1 MGAWEQI
8 YDPLN
13 NMWLSAAVAFIPI
26 ACFLLCLLV
35 LKLKGYIAGFITVI
49 VATLVA
55 FYAYKMPFS
64 LIGASFVQ
72 GFAQGMW
79 PIAWIIIAAIFLYKL
94 SVKSGS
100 FEVIKQ
106 SVMTITP
113 DHRIQVILIG
123 FCFGSFLEGAIGF
136 GGPVAITAALL
147 VGLGLR
153 PLYAAGLCLIANTA
167 PVAFGAVGIPII
179 AMSNLV
185 GVEQY
190 SVAAMVGRMLVP
202 LSLTIPFFIV
212 FLMDGIKG
220 VRETF
225 PAILV
230 AAVSFTAT
238 QFISS
243 NYLGA
248 ELPDIVSAVVSL
260 VCTTAFLKFW
270 SPTNIFRLDDLKDFS
285 NHEKLEFVKV
295 FKAWLPFILLIICVI
310 IWTQPWF
317 KAIFEAKKILFENP
331 DLLINGAIAL
341 PKESFFFSIKPIIDD
356 AGATIGYYQIGAL
369 NYTQVSMAFNPL
381 TSVITDPS
389 GNPIK
394 IDLPINLIAL
404 QAGTAILVAAFLTI
418 AFLRIKSSV
427 AEEALGD
434 TLKEM
439 AIPCITIG
447 LVVAFA
453 FISKNSGMSATL
465 GIAFAKTGDLFAFF
479 SPVIGWLG
487 VFITGSDTSSNLLFG
502 PLQQVTAQELG
513 IKETL
518 FLAANSV
525 GGVVGKMIS
534 PQSIAIACAAVG
546 LVGKESELF
555 RFTLKYSIAFII
567 LIGIWTAIIAMF
579 LSSIIPDAVALPK

>member
-1 MGAWEQI
+1 MIRSFDMVFTQSF
-8 YDPLN
+8 DPFGNLA
-13 NMWLSAAVAFIPI
+13 LSALVAFLPI
-26 ACFLLCLLV
+26 LCFLLCLLAF
-35 LKLKGYIAGFITVI
+35 KMKGYIAGFITVI

-55 FYAYKMPFS
+55 FFAYKMPFS

-72 GFAQGMW
+72 GFANGMW

-94 SVKSGS
+94 SIKSGS
-100 FEVIKQ
+100 FEVIKE
-106 SVMTITP
+106 SVMSITP

-147 VGLGLR
+147 VGLGLK

-167 PVAFGAVGIPII
+167 PVAFGAVGIPIT
-179 AMSNLV
+179 AMAKLV

-190 SVAAMVGRMLVP
+190 EISAMVGRMLVP
-202 LSLTIPFFIV
+202 LSLSVPFFIV

-220 VRETF
+220 VKETF

-243 NYLGA
+243 NFLGA
-248 ELPDIVSAVVSL
+248 ELPDIASAVVSL
-260 VCTTAFLKFW
+260 ACTTIFLKFW
-270 SPTNIFRLDDLKDFS
+270 KVKNIFRLDDLKDFS
-285 NHEKLEFVKV
+285 NHQQMSLGVV
-295 FKAWLPFILLIICVI
+295 FKAWLPFILLIVCIV

-317 KAIFEAKKILFENP
+317 KALFDKGSALDYSRVQLVFSNMEGSIV
-331 DLLINGAIAL
+331 DTDGKAIGLLHDI
-341 PKESFFFSIKPIIDD
+341 SF
-356 AGATIGYYQIGAL
+356 IG
-369 NYTQVSMAFNPL
+369 
-381 TSVITDPS
+381 
-389 GNPIK
+389 
-394 IDLPINLIAL
+394 L
-404 QAGTAILVAAFLTI
+404 QAGSAILLAALLTI
-418 AFLRIKSSV
+418 FLLRIKSNV
-427 AEEALGD
+427 VEEALGD

-453 FISKNSGMSATL
+453 FIAKNSGMSGTL
-465 GIAFAKTGDLFAFF
+465 GTAFAATGNAFAFF
-479 SPVIGWLG
+479 SPIIGWIG
-487 VFITGSDTSSNLLFG
+487 VFLTGSDTSANLLFG
-502 PLQQVTAQELG
+502 PLQQVTANALG
-513 IKETL
+513 VKEAL

-546 LVGKESELF
+546 LVGRESELF
-555 RFTLKYSIAFII
+555 KFTFKYSVAFAII
-567 LIGIWTAIIAMF
+567 IGIWTLIIAFM
-579 LSSIIPDAVALPK
+579 LPGIIPDVVPLAK

>member
-1 MGAWEQI
+1 MKEFLMYQQLT
-8 YDPLN
+8 DPLGSI
-13 NMWLSAAVAFIPI
+13 WLSALLAFLPI
-26 ACFLLCLLV
+26 LCFLICLLAF
-35 LKLKGYIAGFITVI
+35 KLKGYQAGFVTVI
-49 VATLVA
+49 VASAVA
-55 FYAYKMPFS
+55 FYAYSMPFS

-100 FEVIKQ
+100 FEVIKE

-147 VGLGLR
+147 VGLGLK
-153 PLYAAGLCLIANTA
+153 PLQAAGLCLIANTA

-179 AMSNLV
+179 AMANLV
-185 GVEQY
+185 GVEQHEI
-190 SVAAMVGRMLVP
+190 SAMVGRMLVP
-202 LSLTIPFFIV
+202 LSLSVPFFIV

-220 VRETF
+220 IKETY
-225 PAILV
+225 PAVLV
-230 AAVSFTAT
+230 AAVSFTIT

-260 VCTTAFLKFW
+260 ACTTIFLKFW
-270 SPTNIFRLDDLKDFS
+270 SPKNIFRLDDLTDFS
-285 NHEKLEFVKV
+285 HHTQLEFGKV
-295 FKAWLPFILLIICVI
+295 FKAWLPFILLIICII

-317 KAIFEAKKILFENP
+317 KAFFDK
-331 DLLINGAIAL
+331 GAVFDYTKVAL
-341 PKESFFFSIKPIIDD
+341 SFNNIEGSIVDS
-356 AGATIGYYQIGAL
+356 AGKAL
-369 NYTQVSMAFNPL
+369 SLNM
-381 TSVITDPS
+381 D
-389 GNPIK
+389 
-394 IDLPINLIAL
+394 INLIAL
-404 QAGTAILVAAFLTI
+404 QAGTAILVAALLTI
-418 AFLRIKSSV
+418 FFLRIKSSV
-427 AEEALGD
+427 VEDALGD

-439 AIPCITIG
+439 AMPCITIG

-453 FISKNSGMSATL
+453 FIAKNSGMSTTL
-465 GIAFAKTGDLFAFF
+465 GTAFATTGDAFSFF
-479 SPVIGWLG
+479 SPVIGWIG
-487 VFITGSDTSSNLLFG
+487 VFLTGSDTSANLLFG
-502 PLQQVTAQELG
+502 PLQQAAATSLG
-513 IKETL
+513 VPEAL

-534 PQSIAIACAAVG
+534 PQSITIACAAVG

-555 RFTLKYSIAFII
+555 KFTLKYSVAFII
-567 LIGIWTAIIAMF
+567 LIGIWTCIIAF
-579 LSSIIPDAVALPK
+579 LMPGIIPQVIVK

>member
-1 MGAWEQI
+1 MKEFLMYQQLT
-8 YDPLN
+8 DPLGSI
-13 NMWLSAAVAFIPI
+13 WLSALLAFLPI
-26 ACFLLCLLV
+26 LCFLICLLAF
-35 LKLKGYIAGFITVI
+35 KLKGYQAGFVTVI
-49 VATLVA
+49 VASAVA
-55 FYAYKMPFS
+55 FYAYDMPFS

-100 FEVIKQ
+100 FEVIKE
-106 SVMTITP
+106 SVMSITP

-147 VGLGLR
+147 VGLGLK
-153 PLYAAGLCLIANTA
+153 PLHAAGLCLIANTA

-190 SVAAMVGRMLVP
+190 EISAMVGRMLVP
-202 LSLTIPFFIV
+202 LSLSVPFFIV

-220 VRETF
+220 IKETY
-225 PAILV
+225 PAVLV
-230 AAVSFTAT
+230 AAVSFTIT

-260 VCTTAFLKFW
+260 VCTTIFLKFW
-270 SPTNIFRLDDLKDFS
+270 SPKNIFRLDDLTDFS
-285 NHEKLEFVKV
+285 HHTQLEFGKV
-295 FKAWLPFILLIICVI
+295 FKAWLPFILLIICII

-317 KAIFEAKKILFENP
+317 KAFFDK
-331 DLLINGAIAL
+331 GAVFDYTKVAL
-341 PKESFFFSIKPIIDD
+341 SFNNIEGSIVDS
-356 AGATIGYYQIGAL
+356 AGKAL
-369 NYTQVSMAFNPL
+369 SLNM
-381 TSVITDPS
+381 D
-389 GNPIK
+389 
-394 IDLPINLIAL
+394 INLIAL
-404 QAGTAILVAAFLTI
+404 QAGTAILVAALLTI
-418 AFLRIKSSV
+418 FFLRIKSSV
-427 AEEALGD
+427 VEDALGD

-439 AIPCITIG
+439 AMPCITIG

-453 FISKNSGMSATL
+453 FIAKNSGMSTTL
-465 GIAFAKTGDLFAFF
+465 GTAFATTGDAFSFF
-479 SPVIGWLG
+479 SPVIGWIG
-487 VFITGSDTSSNLLFG
+487 VFLTGSDTSANLLFG
-502 PLQQVTAQELG
+502 PLQQAAATSLG
-513 IKETL
+513 VPEAL

-534 PQSIAIACAAVG
+534 PQSITIACAAVG

-555 RFTLKYSIAFII
+555 KFTLKYSVAFII
-567 LIGIWTAIIAMF
+567 LIGIWTCIIAF
-579 LSSIIPDAVALPK
+579 LMPGIIPQVIVK

>member
-525 GGVVGKMIS
+525 GGVGKMIS